1 MFDARIH
8 PPVTSAAAVG
18 MVARA
23 GALPQ
28 GGWPE
33 MALLA
38 VPLPHRRGIDR

>member
-18 MVARA
+18 TVARA
-23 GALPQ
+23 GGLPH
-28 GGWPE
+28 GRWPE

-38 VPLPHRRGIDR
+38 VPLPQYRGITR